1 MQEFIDFI
9 LIDLCHCF
17 YLKYARHNGFC
28 VVLGTIIMVMQSS
41 LNAGNFR

>member
-9 LIDLCHCF
+9 LIDGSGLTF
-17 YLKYARHNGFC
+17 PNLLSVFAFC